1 MLEILQQ
8 CLSFFQSTA
17 LKIWAVVSDICL
29 FGYDLLE
36 QLHVNYPR
44 IEGLVVGVALAWLLS
59 RKDKHPLLRA
69 ASSPLKLILDILD
82 LAWDQAVEFLRD
94 VWGTLV
100 GWTKGGILWCRGKAV
115 SFWSGGINLLKIAR
129 DKLKKK
135 EKE

>member
-8 CLSFFQSTA
+8 CLSFVQSTA
-17 LKIWAVVSDICL
+17 LKIWALVSDICL

-44 IEGLVVGVALAWLLS
+44 IEGLIIGVALAWLLS

-82 LAWDQAVEFLRD
+82 LAWDQTVEFLRD
-94 VWGTLV
+94 VWGTLA
-100 GWTKGGILWCRGKAV
+100 GWTKGSLSWCRDKVVNSWNKGISLLKAV
-115 SFWSGGINLLKIAR
+115 R